1 MKLRNLVLT
10 AAGLLLFAFSALAQT
25 GSMEG
30 DIKGP
35 DGKPMLATMVKID
48 RTDIKAHYQVK
59 TDKKGHYFHAG
70 LPIGKYNVAVEVN
83 GKDVPIAQN
92 VPLRGGDPTN
102 VSGDL
107 TKSGGDADA
116 AAAQLAANDATRG
129 LTPAQ
134 KAEQEKVNKEREEAL
149 KKNKEL
155 NDAFNG
161 GIAAAQKAAQ
171 DAQDKTLS
179 DQDKK
184 DKVANDWA
192 QAVAAFTKASD
203 MDPKQ
208 HVVWAQLAEAEVNF
222 AGTKSGAEADAA
234 MQKGLDAYAKAIE
247 LKTDD
252 AGYHNNYALSLAKAK
267 KYPEAQ
273 AELTKAATL
282 DPPNAGRYY
291 YNLGALLV
299 NSSQNE
305 PAGEAFKKAIESDPN
320 YADAQYQYGV
330 YLLSKASIDAAG
342 KVTPVA
348 GTADAFQKYLQ
359 LKPDGP
365 FAESAKSMLATFG
378 QTIDTSYKNPTPAKK
393 GGKK

>member
-35 DGKPMLATMVKID
+35 DGKPMLGTMVKID

-70 LPIGKYNVAVEVN
+70 LPLGRYNVAVEVS

-92 VPLRGGDPTN
+92 VQLRGGDPTN
-102 VSGDL
+102 VPGDL

-161 GIAAAQKAAQ
+161 GIAAAQNKQ
-171 DAQDKTLS
+171 WD
-179 DQDKK
+179 
-184 DKVANDWA
+184 

>member
-35 DGKPMLATMVKID
+35 DGKPMLGTMVKID

-161 GIAAAQKAAQ
+161 GIAAAQNKQ
-171 DAQDKTLS
+171 WD
-179 DQDKK
+179 
-184 DKVANDWA
+184 

-247 LKTDD
+247 LKSDD

-273 AELTKAATL
+273 SELTKAAAL

-299 NSSQNE
+299 NSNQNE

-342 KVTPVA
+342 KVTPVP

-378 QTIDTSYKNPTPAKK
+378 QTIDTTYKNPSAPAKK